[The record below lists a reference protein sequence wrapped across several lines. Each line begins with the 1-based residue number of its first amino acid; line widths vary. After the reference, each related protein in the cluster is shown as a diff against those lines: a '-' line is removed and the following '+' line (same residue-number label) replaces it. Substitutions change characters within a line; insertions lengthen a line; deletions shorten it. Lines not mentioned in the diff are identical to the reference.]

1 MRGVVIVLLASCAIV
16 EADSSISA
24 QQPVFRAATDVVL
37 VPVTVLRGRTPVTGL
52 GPEDFLLLDNGVRQ
66 EVESIARDGRA
77 IDVTFVAG
85 AVLRSQIDE
94 LTRARMSSDRFR
106 SLLSPDDSLRIV
118 RAAER
123 VHERPMR
130 PASEPAAFGLFLR
143 THGTSLNDALVFALM
158 RPVDPDRGHLVVAF
172 TGGLESWSTLGAD
185 LIPAIARRADAV
197 LHAVVPGPP
206 LPALSVQGYD
216 GLVSDV
222 GHSIGWCCRGPSP
235 RLAAEWRATY
245 DAIDEAVRA
254 TGGSLHHIST
264 GAETFQRILDE
275 FRSSYVLRYTPRGVD
290 RAGWHEVHV
299 KVTRPG
305 SFTVRSR
312 KGYEGGR

>member
-1 MRGVVIVLLASCAIV
+1 MRRVAIVLLASWAIV
-16 EADSSISA
+16 EADSAISA

-52 GPEDFLLLDNGVRQ
+52 GPEDFLLFDNGVRQ
-66 EVESIARDGRA
+66 EVENVARDGRA

-85 AVLRSQIDE
+85 AVLRSQVDE

-106 SLLSPDDSLRIV
+106 SLLGPDDGLRV
-118 RAAER
+118 VQAGER
-123 VHERPMR
+123 VYGRPMR
-130 PASEPAAFGLFLR
+130 PAGDPAALGLFLQ

-172 TGGLESWSTLGAD
+172 TGGLESWSTLGAE
-185 LIPAIARRADAV
+185 LIPAIARRADSV

-206 LPALSVQGYD
+206 PPALSVQGYD

-245 DAIDEAVRA
+245 DAIDDAVRA

-264 GAETFQRILDE
+264 GTDTFQRILDE

-290 RAGWHEVHV
+290 RAGWHDISVRIA
-299 KVTRPG
+299 RPG
-305 SFTVRSR
+305 SYTVRAR
-312 KGYEGGR
+312 KGYEGR